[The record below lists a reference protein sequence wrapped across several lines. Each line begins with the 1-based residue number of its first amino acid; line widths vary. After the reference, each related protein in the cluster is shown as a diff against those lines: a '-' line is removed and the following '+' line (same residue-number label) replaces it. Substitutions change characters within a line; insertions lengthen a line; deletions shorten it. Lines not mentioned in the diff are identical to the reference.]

1 LVFSTSRETPSG
13 EKTVSRATGLSVA
26 LIQGAWFGAGA
37 FLIFIAAP
45 AAFGTAPS
53 REVAGNIV
61 GAMLVRWHVL
71 ALAAPFV
78 LLLIE
83 WKRHDLERTVRVVVL
98 AAALLFASGQV
109 GVDLRVRAMRF
120 RSPTPISQLSPS
132 SPARIAFGRLHGIS
146 MLLMT
151 LQVVCAGLAV
161 ATGLPSGRKVL
172 PVEPPSGFPP
182 SSD

>member
-1 LVFSTSRETPSG
+1 VR
-13 EKTVSRATGLSVA
+13 RAGVAIA
-26 LIQGAWFGAGA
+26 LIQGLWFGAGA
-37 FLIFIAAP
+37 FLVFVAAP
-45 AAFGTAPS
+45 AAFGVAPT
-53 REVAGNIV
+53 REVAANVV

-71 ALAAPFV
+71 ALAAPLV

-83 WKRHDLERTVRVVVL
+83 WRRHDLERTFRVVVL

-109 GVDLRVRAMRF
+109 GADLRVRAMRF
-120 RSPTPISQLSPS
+120 RSATPISQLSPS
-132 SPARIAFGRLHGIS
+132 SPTRIAFGRLHGVS

-161 ATGLPSGRKVL
+161 ASGVPPERREL
-172 PVEPPSGFPP
+172 PVPTVDHPR